1 MSGAL
6 MSRFSRKVRRM
17 CPESEPQLAATPF
30 KVRPYKS
37 GDAEAVA
44 EICRQSPQAAQWS
57 KESYG
62 RAHSLGQ
69 IVLIAEINAQV
80 CGFLVARIAGDE
92 AEILN
97 TAIDPAHRRKGIG
110 SLLLTTAISAAQ
122 VHNAKSIYLEVRES
136 NRAAISFYRQHGFE
150 KTTERRG
157 YYSSPTENA
166 VVMKKLTV

>member
-1 MSGAL
+1 
-6 MSRFSRKVRRM
+6 M

-80 CGFLVARIAGDE
+80 CGFLVARITGEE

-97 TAIDPAHRRKGIG
+97 TATDPTRRGKGIG

-122 VHNAKSIYLEVRES
+122 ARNVKSIYLEVRES
-136 NRAAISFYRQHGFE
+136 NRVAISFYTQHGFAI
-150 KTTERRG
+150 TAERRG
-157 YYSSPTENA
+157 YYSGPTEHA
-166 VVMKKLTV
+166 VVMKKLTG